1 MSILCPLLLFFAG
14 VPCWVIGNKRLSS
27 FGDCSVF
34 SVPLCP
40 TSDPLLYVGAP
51 AIGTC
56 SLDVDPVTFT
66 SSLSSRNRIWI
77 AHNVANYTLSVVIYN
92 SQETFVHVTYDK
104 VSEGP
109 AAPFPSATSRVFCPI
124 RPTLVTER
132 EKLEPACAAP
142 TGVVATVDG
151 EFAWADVGEVDFGKN
166 AEVTVDLGRVRARGR
181 STPAMF
187 LVVSK
192 VSSAV
197 LRNIGIAIVALS
209 LIAEVPLLV
218 YVLAFTCCCPEAY
231 WEWRYEEEYL
241 YDKKWFAGQ
250 LPPEHY

>member
-1 MSILCPLLLFFAG
+1 M
-14 VPCWVIGNKRLSS
+14 IGNKRLSS

-40 TSDPLLYVGAP
+40 TSEPSLYVGAP
-51 AIGTC
+51 AVGTC
-56 SLDVDPVTFT
+56 SLDVGPVTFT
-66 SSLSSRNRIWI
+66 ASLSSRNRIWI
-77 AHNVANYTLSVVIYN
+77 AHNVANYTPSVVIHN
-92 SQETFVHVTYDK
+92 SKETFVDVAT
-104 VSEGP
+104 VSEGST
-109 AAPFPSATSRVFCPI
+109 APFPSVTSRVFCPI
-124 RPTLVTER
+124 RPTLATER
-132 EKLEPACAAP
+132 QKLEPACAAP

-151 EFAWADVGEVDFGKN
+151 EFAWADVGEADFGKST
-166 AEVTVDLGRVRARGR
+166 EVTVDLGRVRARGN

-197 LRNIGIAIVALS
+197 LRNIGIAIVVLS
-209 LIAEVPLLV
+209 LVAEVPLLV
-218 YVLAFTCCCPEAY
+218 YVIAFTCCCPNAY

-250 LPPEHY
+250 LSQDHY